1 MFFKQKKVIGLLLV
15 LTMLF
20 SLSAAALTVPTV
32 YSEQPPTYT
41 VSFQIIGSGTAVTAS
56 TSTEFC
62 AGDVVDIVAAAK
74 SGYQFYG
81 WTCNS
86 SDVSFAS
93 AYNYST
99 SFVMPANDVVITANF
114 VASTSNETGIGSY
127 YPGTTGGAN
136 QYYVLFNSA
145 GGSSVPTA
153 YVNANGLLT
162 QPTAPTKDGYFFS
175 GWYADSGYTIKYDFS
190 EPVTY
195 NFTLYALWS
204 ETSSFSDVSPSAW
217 YADSVFALTKKG
229 IMNGV
234 SETRFAPNETLTRA
248 MVAQILAN
256 LSDAVLSNY
265 SYVPFSD
272 VPSDAWYFK
281 AVAWAVDTGVIQG
294 VSATSFNPNAPVT
307 RQDLAVMIYRY
318 ASNVSG
324 TVLPRKNASITFADD
339 AQIAS
344 HAKTAV
350 QAMQQAAIINGKANN
365 RFDPRGRATRAEA
378 AKMMNQYIQYEN

>member
-1 MFFKQKKVIGLLLV
+1 MFYKQKKWVGLLL
-15 LTMLF
+15 TFIMLF
-20 SLSAAALTVPTV
+20 GLSATAFAASTV
-32 YSEQPPTYT
+32 YSQQNPQTYT
-41 VSFQIIGSGTAVTAS
+41 VAFQIIGSGTAS
-56 TSTEFC
+56 TGSNAIEFS
-62 AGDVVDIVAAAK
+62 AGDVVDIVATPRA
-74 SGYQFYG
+74 GYQFYG
-81 WTCNS
+81 WTSNS
-86 SDVSFAS
+86 SSVVFS
-93 AYNYST
+93 NTYSYAT
-99 SFVMPANDVVITANF
+99 SFIMPANDVVITANF
-114 VASTSNETGIGSY
+114 VASNAGGSDSY
-127 YPGTTGGAN
+127 YPGTTGGGAS

-153 YVNANGLLT
+153 YVNANTLLA
-162 QPTAPTKDGYFFS
+162 QPTSPTKEGYFFA

-204 ETSSFSDVSPSAW
+204 ETSNFTDVPASAW
-217 YADSVFALTKKG
+217 YADSVFSLTKKG

-234 SETRFAPNETLTRA
+234 SGTRFAPQETLTRA

-256 LSDAVLSNY
+256 LSGAVVSHY

-294 VSATSFNPNAPVT
+294 TSATSFNPNAPVT

-324 TVLPRKNASITFADD
+324 TILPRKVAAVTFADD

-344 HAKTAV
+344 HAKSAV
-350 QAMQQAAIINGKANN
+350 QAMQQAAIISGKANN
-365 RFDPRGRATRAEA
+365 RFDPRGRATRAEV